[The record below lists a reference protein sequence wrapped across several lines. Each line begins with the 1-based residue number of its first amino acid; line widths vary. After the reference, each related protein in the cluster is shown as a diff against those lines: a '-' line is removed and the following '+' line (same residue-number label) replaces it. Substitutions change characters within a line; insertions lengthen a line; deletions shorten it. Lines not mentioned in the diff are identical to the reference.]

1 MSKGCK
7 LSKFSIKI
15 IFILLFLLSSKLTV
29 KTAIAAIYEGN
40 KLKYVSAFSDE
51 ETNMLKAEF
60 LNVTLDDNKK
70 YAMVNMLTFNEKTY
84 VYLAELDDFNNY
96 IIGEILNDEIIQ
108 VEDQNLLGQLI
119 IEFSKLD

>member
-1 MSKGCK
+1 MKNNK
-7 LSKFSIKI
+7 DY
-15 IFILLFLLSSKLTV
+15 IL
-29 KTAIAAIYEGN
+29 
-40 KLKYVSAFSDE
+40 
-51 ETNMLKAEF
+51 
-60 LNVTLDDNKK
+60 TLDDNKK

>member
-1 MSKGCK
+1 MKNNK
-7 LSKFSIKI
+7 DY
-15 IFILLFLLSSKLTV
+15 IL
-29 KTAIAAIYEGN
+29 
-40 KLKYVSAFSDE
+40 
-51 ETNMLKAEF
+51 
-60 LNVTLDDNKK
+60 TLDDNKK
-70 YAMVNMLTFNEKTY
+70 YAMVNMLNFNEKTY

>member
-1 MSKGCK
+1 MKNNK
-7 LSKFSIKI
+7 DY
-15 IFILLFLLSSKLTV
+15 IL
-29 KTAIAAIYEGN
+29 
-40 KLKYVSAFSDE
+40 
-51 ETNMLKAEF
+51 
-60 LNVTLDDNKK
+60 TLDDNKK

-84 VYLAELDDFNNY
+84 VYLAELDNFNNY